1 MSKSE
6 KITEEQLKEIQKIV
20 STTNQIKL
28 EIGNLEAR
36 KYMLLNELS
45 SVNKMMSDVSAKLEE
60 EYGKMDIDI
69 NTGEITYPDE
79 E

>member
-28 EIGNLEAR
+28 EIGNVEAR

-45 SVNKMMSDVSAKLEE
+45 SVNKMMGDVSAKLEE

-69 NTGEITYPDE
+69 NTGDITYPDE

>member
-28 EIGNLEAR
+28 EVGNLEAR

-69 NTGEITYPDE
+69 NTGNITYPDE

>member
-6 KITEEQLKEIQKIV
+6 KITEEQLKEIQKII

-28 EIGNLEAR
+28 EIGNVEAR

-45 SVNKMMSDVSAKLEE
+45 SVNKMMNDVSAKLEE

-69 NTGEITYPDE
+69 NTGKITYPDE

>member
-28 EIGNLEAR
+28 EIGNVEAR

-45 SVNKMMSDVSAKLEE
+45 SVNKMMGDVSAKLEE

>member
-28 EIGNLEAR
+28 EVGNVEAR

-45 SVNKMMSDVSAKLEE
+45 SVNKMMNDVSAKLEE

-69 NTGEITYPDE
+69 NTGKITYPDE

>member
-28 EIGNLEAR
+28 EIGNVEAR

>member
-28 EIGNLEAR
+28 EVGNLEAR

-69 NTGEITYPDE
+69 NTGKITYPDE

>member
-1 MSKSE
+1 MSKSK
-6 KITEEQLKEIQKIV
+6 KITEEQLKDIQQII
-20 STTNQIKL
+20 STSNQIKL
-28 EIGNLEAR
+28 EIGNVEAR

-45 SVNKMMSDVSAKLEE
+45 SVNKMMGDVSAKLEE

>member
-20 STTNQIKL
+20 STINQIKL
-28 EIGNLEAR
+28 EVGNVEAR

-69 NTGEITYPDE
+69 NTGKITYPDE

>member
-1 MSKSE
+1 M
-6 KITEEQLKEIQKIV
+6 KEIQKII

-28 EIGNLEAR
+28 EIGNVEAR

-45 SVNKMMSDVSAKLEE
+45 SVNKMMNDVSAKLEE

-69 NTGEITYPDE
+69 NTGKITYPDE

>member
-28 EIGNLEAR
+28 EVGNVEAR

-69 NTGEITYPDE
+69 NTGKITYPDE

>member
-28 EIGNLEAR
+28 EIGNVEAR

-69 NTGEITYPDE
+69 NTGKITYPDE